1 MVEVKTYHDTGKMRI
16 EHAAILVILAMNLQE
31 VSPEVLNDRFIVV

>member
-1 MVEVKTYHDTGKMRI
+1 MFEEVTYHDAGKMRI
-16 EHAAILVILAMNLQE
+16 EHAAVFIILAMNLQE